1 VTPQIL
7 ANGVLRATLPA
18 QAFGTDARFRLYQLG
33 SFETRQTSFLQL
45 WCTDQRLRRR
55 AVLERAC
62 QRASSRAVRTPEG
75 LRAQLDELAAQLD
88 VTAPSIDELEQHAR
102 STGDELALAV
112 LDELIS

>member
-1 VTPQIL
+1 VTPQVL

-18 QAFGTDARFRLYQLG
+18 HAFGSDGRFRLHQLG

-45 WCTDQRLRRR
+45 WCADQQLRRR

-62 QRASSRAVRTPEG
+62 QRASSRAARTPEA

-88 VTAPSIDELEQHAR
+88 VARPTPQDLIEYARRAGDESRSRR
-102 STGDELALAV
+102 STT
-112 LDELIS
+112 